1 MTLKFLLRAVGLDDL
16 TRDLWGDDDV
26 ARLEGKIA
34 GGERQLRQLYGL
46 LIQQRSIVEGLR
58 HRLTEND
65 KRAAR
70 LAERVEVY
78 YHVSDRGN
86 AWKEALELEQ
96 TRRCISRD
104 RVNVELHEQAYQE
117 QLDDVARLKRRLAGL
132 REKLFLARTSHFPSG
147 F

>member
-1 MTLKFLLRAVGLDDL
+1 MTLNSLLRAVGLDDL

-26 ARLEGKIA
+26 ARLEDKIER
-34 GGERQLRQLYGL
+34 GERELRQLYGL

-96 TRRCISRD
+96 TRRCIARD
-104 RVNVELHEQAYQE
+104 RDHVELHEQAYQQ
-117 QLDDVARLKRRLAGL
+117 QLDDVARLKRRLDRL
-132 REKLFLARTSHFPSG
+132 REKLFLARRSALT
-147 F
+147 